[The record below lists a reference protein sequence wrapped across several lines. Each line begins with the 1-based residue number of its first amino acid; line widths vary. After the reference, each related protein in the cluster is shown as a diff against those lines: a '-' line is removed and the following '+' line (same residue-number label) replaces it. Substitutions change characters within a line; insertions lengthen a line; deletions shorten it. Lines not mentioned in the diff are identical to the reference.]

1 MQKHL
6 NKFYLSV
13 SMILLVLV
21 AACAPS
27 ATTAPTTAPSAATS
41 APSAQRLKVSLMVG
55 GVDKIIYLI
64 PTLAKQLGYYEE
76 QKLDVDVLDEPSGV
90 SAEDAMLAGQVNF
103 TVGFYDHTVDLQS
116 KGKATMSAIILDQ
129 VTGEAEMV
137 SSKLADQIKSP
148 ADFKGRNLG
157 VTSIGSSTWFLT
169 NYLAVKAGLKVEDIH
184 PVAVSAGNT
193 LIAAIQK
200 GQVDAAMTTEPTISR
215 LIKSGDAKVLLDMR
229 TVEANKAALGG
240 GYPGASLYGQTDWI
254 NKNKEVT
261 QRLVN
266 ALYKALRYVKNH
278 SAEEIAAK
286 VPADFYAGDKDL
298 YLTALK
304 NSLDMFSPDGTMPAD
319 APQTVLNVQN
329 AFNKSVQGKQINLAA
344 TYTDEYVK
352 NAATAVKQ

>member
-1 MQKHL
+1 M
-6 NKFYLSV
+6 NKRTSVFAMVSLLS
-13 SMILLVLV
+13 LVVLSG
-21 AACAPS
+21 ACAPA
-27 ATTAPTTAPSAATS
+27 ATTAPTSEPAAATS
-41 APSAQRLKVSLMVG
+41 APAAQRLKVSLMVG
-55 GVDKIIYLI
+55 GIDKIIYLI
-64 PTLAKQLGYYEE
+64 PTLAKQLGYFDE
-76 QKLDVDVLDEPSGV
+76 QNLDVDVLDEPSGV

-103 TVGFYDHTVDLQS
+103 TVGFYDHNIDLQS
-116 KGKATMSAIILDQ
+116 KGKATMSVIVLDQ

-137 SSKLADQIKSP
+137 ATKLADQIKSP

-169 NYLAVKAGLKVEDIH
+169 NYLAVKAGLKPEDIH

-215 LIKSGDAKVLLDMR
+215 LLKSGDAKVMLDMR
-229 TVEANKAALGG
+229 TTDGNKTALGG
-240 GYPGASLYGQTDWI
+240 GYPGACLYGQVDWI

-266 ALYKALRYVKNH
+266 ALYKALRFTKTH
-278 SAEEIAAK
+278 TADEIAAK

-304 NSLDMFSPDGTMPAD
+304 SSLDMFSPDGTMPAD

-329 AFNKSVQGKQINLAA
+329 AFNKSVQGKQINLGA
-344 TYTDEYVK
+344 TYSDDFAK
-352 NAATAVKQ
+352 NSAKAIK